1 MSGFKRVGLVRMR
14 EREPLLVFSTKWE
27 AASVSNRNTEKKSCS
42 LFDQQTAS
50 SPKLDQQESVINQE
64 SKGVLNILS
73 VLCTPLCKF
82 SHPQTMAVF
91 KEFRVT
97 MQFRVNQKVEIRTQ
111 ESGFH
116 GSWMRATVIDSS
128 KQSYH
133 VQYDNLLQLEDGAEK
148 LVEVVTVTPTN
159 TVSSSRL
166 RPMPPMVS
174 FGVFDLSYGLCVDVY
189 DKGSWLE
196 GVIFDHEDGSNER
209 IVLLLE
215 SGRERKIKI
224 ESLRIGQEWDVF
236 TGVWKLKGTW
246 PLIGLF
252 EGCEKDQSVLYGTC
266 MIVDSIPRENL
277 LIDHEGGGVVM
288 NAVDSDDVVLAN
300 SDKDSC
306 NRVDM
311 VTDCKIMDVVDSDG
325 VFKDGSQVVITGKNR
340 ANGDYMSIG
349 YSNGE
354 GLLGANG
361 KRLGK
366 RGRKSAQKGFRWV
379 PAGPDLLPAA
389 EFCPG
394 AITRYA
400 SHGNQRPPEPLLID
414 VRKHLAYVGWKIEC
428 KKYGSAYKFR
438 YTSPDGSKTY
448 FSLRLLCLDMRDP
461 TIENSS
467 LISQDLINDVKKS
480 SGIDYPRKS
489 KRTDEFSQFPS
500 RADSQGRNDDVGLLG
515 DSELRHQQDQNASLP
530 RPMREKTIETLR
542 KLRDYQKSN
551 QEQNASPLKQRRGKV
566 IETLEK
572 PRDGQKRQSS
582 RTAMQG
588 VTPRSSKCKPRC
600 ALSWMIDNNLV
611 SPGEKVSYRGS
622 KGPGELTRGR
632 ITREGIECNCCQKI
646 FTLTGFESHAGST
659 NHRPAANI
667 ILEDGRSLLDC
678 QRKKKPRIKMQRVTR
693 EAKWKGRQNQHQGE
707 TDYICSVCHDGGDLI
722 VCDHCP
728 STFHK
733 NCVGLDDIPEG
744 EWFCPPCC
752 CGICGE
758 NKFKYNVQEPK
769 DSRLLSCDQCERKYH
784 IGCLRNK
791 GVVKLKRKDPKDS
804 WFCSNKCEDI
814 FIGLQTLLG
823 KSVVV
828 GPDNLTWTLWKFMES
843 DSCDVEAP
851 TGKHSKLDLAVEV
864 IHECFEPATETYTG
878 RDIAEDV
885 IFSRECILNRLN
897 FRGFYTVLLERN
909 DELIAVANVRVF
921 GDKVA
926 EIPLVGTRFL
936 FRRLGMCKILMD
948 ELEKQLMNLGV
959 ERLMLPAVPSVLDTW
974 INGFG
979 FSKLTDAE
987 KMQYLDRTFLDF
999 PGTIKCLK
1007 VLL

>member
-1 MSGFKRVGLVRMR
+1 
-14 EREPLLVFSTKWE
+14 
-27 AASVSNRNTEKKSCS
+27 
-42 LFDQQTAS
+42 
-50 SPKLDQQESVINQE
+50 
-64 SKGVLNILS
+64 
-73 VLCTPLCKF
+73 
-82 SHPQTMAVF
+82 MAVF

-133 VQYDNLLQLEDGAEK
+133 VQYDNLLHLEDGAEK
-148 LVEVVTVTPTN
+148 LVEVVTLTPTN

-166 RPMPPMVS
+166 RPLPPAIS
-174 FGVFDLSYGLCVDVY
+174 FGVFDFSYGLCVDVY
-189 DKGSWLE
+189 DKGSWWE
-196 GVIFDHEDGSNER
+196 GVIFDHEDGSSER
-209 IVLLLE
+209 VVLLLE
-215 SGRERKIKI
+215 SGKEIKTKI
-224 ESLRIGQEWDVF
+224 ESLRISQEWDVL
-236 TGVWKLKGTW
+236 TGVWNPKGTW

-252 EGCEKDQSVLYGTC
+252 EGCEKDQSVPDGTR
-266 MIVDSIPRENL
+266 MIVDSIPRENP
-277 LIDHEGGGVVM
+277 LIDHEGGGMVV
-288 NAVDSDDVVLAN
+288 NAVDSDCVVLAN
-300 SDKDSC
+300 SDNDSC
-306 NRVDM
+306 NKVDM
-311 VTDCKIMDVVDSDG
+311 ATDCERMDVVDSDG
-325 VFKDGSQVVITGKNR
+325 VSKDGSQVVFTGKNP
-340 ANGDYMSIG
+340 ADGDYMTVG
-349 YSNGE
+349 DSNGE
-354 GLLGANG
+354 GLLDANG

-366 RGRKSAQKGFRWV
+366 RWRKPAQKGSRWV

-400 SHGNQRPPEPLLID
+400 SHGNQRPPERLVMD

-428 KKYGSAYKFR
+428 MKYGSAYKFR
-438 YTSPDGSKTY
+438 YTSPDGSNTY

-461 TIENSS
+461 TIESSS
-467 LISQDLINDVKKS
+467 LISRDLINDVKKS
-480 SGIDYPRKS
+480 SGTDYPIKRK
-489 KRTDEFSQFPS
+489 RMDGFSQFPS
-500 RADSQGRNDDVGLLG
+500 RADSQGRNDDDGLLG
-515 DSELRHQQDQNASLP
+515 DSELRRQQDQNACLRKP
-530 RPMREKTIETLR
+530 RRVKTVETPK

-551 QEQNASPLKQRRGKV
+551 QEQNASPLKQRRGKA
-566 IETLEK
+566 IETLKK
-572 PRDGQKRQSS
+572 PRDGQRRQSG
-582 RTAMQG
+582 RTAMQE
-588 VTPRSSKCKPRC
+588 VTPGSSKCKPR
-600 ALSWMIDNNLV
+600 AVLSWMIDNNLV
-611 SPGEKVSYRGS
+611 SLGEKVSYRGS
-622 KGPGELTRGR
+622 KGRGELTRGR

-646 FTLTGFESHAGST
+646 FSLTGFESHAGST

-667 ILEDGRSLLDC
+667 ILEDGRSLLEC
-678 QRKKKPRIKMQRVTR
+678 QRKKEPWIKMPRVTR
-693 EAKWKGRQNQHQGE
+693 EAKWKGRQNQDQGE
-707 TDYICSVCHDGGDLI
+707 TDYICSVCHDGGHLI
-722 VCDHCP
+722 VCDRCP

-733 NCVGLDDIPEG
+733 KCVGLEDIPEG

-752 CGICGE
+752 CGICGD
-758 NKFKYNVQEPK
+758 NKFKSNVQEPK
-769 DSRLLSCDQCERKYH
+769 DSCFLSCDQCELNYH

-804 WFCSNKCEDI
+804 WFCCNKCEDI
-814 FIGLQTLLG
+814 FIGLQNMLG

-828 GPDNLTWTLWKFMES
+828 GPDNLTWTLCKFMKS

-851 TGKHSKLDLAVEV
+851 TGKHRKLGRAVEV

-885 IFSRECILNRLN
+885 VFSRECNLNRLN

-909 DELIAVANVRVF
+909 DELITVANVRVF

-948 ELEKQLMNLGV
+948 ELEKQLMKLGV
-959 ERLMLPAVPSVLDTW
+959 ERLVLPAVPSMLDTW

-999 PGTIKCLK
+999 PGTIKCQK